1 MMMLSNKGYTVTH
14 PITHSH
20 IEHIIL
26 YNLYIMLYYN
36 ICWYEGDIHKLALT
50 YYNTEVIKLSN

>member
-1 MMMLSNKGYTVTH
+1 MMTLSNKGYTVTH
-14 PITHSH
+14 LITHCH
-20 IEHIIL
+20 IKHIT
-26 YNLYIMLYYN
+26 LYIMLYYN